1 MGFLPIQNLPE
12 VGSEA
17 STSVGM
23 KQPTDQGD
31 SSVEN
36 LPISNTTY
44 QELNPSN
51 TLLKPGIM
59 ASSQVSSVEGDF
71 IHFVTDS
78 GFSDPTLMD
87 NSSQAEESDQIQ
99 INDAPIGDGSGYT
112 LGDDSSGLMVPEI
125 TPPIAGLPIS
135 PVSLPVVT
143 DHVTTTDIVGP
154 QPEPPVLEPVDPITG
169 TPFDELIEQ
178 LLQAL
183 NPVAIAPSQ
192 QASNATASIADL
204 VPPPPMAAASAIAT
218 TPATTTTSTTR
229 ETATGT
235 VTPPG
240 TTTCEG
246 LSSLDELTLRLHDGF
261 ELRSG
266 QAGQST
272 AQFLTNYGRDT
283 DDRTFI
289 RVTDRRDPF
298 TSNDTVYF
306 EGEVQ
311 FGETFTVRADAD
323 GFHSKIYLHYFDEAN
338 HNILRT
344 VQYSASCG
352 APAQVNDELGGAT
365 LVAFR

>member
-17 STSVGM
+17 STSVEM

-31 SSVEN
+31 SSVKN
-36 LPISNTTY
+36 SPISNITY

-51 TLLKPGIM
+51 TPLKPGTM
-59 ASSQVSSVEGDF
+59 ASSQVSS
-71 IHFVTDS
+71 
-78 GFSDPTLMD
+78 MD
-87 NSSQAEESDQIQ
+87 NSPQAEESDQIQ

-125 TPPIAGLPIS
+125 TPPIAGLPIA
-135 PVSLPVVT
+135 PVSRPVVT
-143 DHVTTTDIVGP
+143 DRVTTTDIVGP
-154 QPEPPVLEPVDPITG
+154 RPEPPVLEPVDPITG

-204 VPPPPMAAASAIAT
+204 VPPPSMAAASAIAT

-266 QAGQST
+266 QTGQST

-311 FGETFTVRADAD
+311 FGETFTVRADAGGAD